1 MPALNM
7 ASCSD
12 GKRGRKATGSPAHQT
27 RRTNVPHRKQEP
39 IPANDRPLG
48 LWTEPG
54 TFPSYRNGYSISFWG
69 DLQLDFLTIMEADP
83 AVLEIRS
90 RPEPVQWFD
99 GDCWHEHTPAF
110 SIRTRQGFV
119 YFDVLPEKDAESTEY
134 RRKHAAVKA
143 VLAQRGI
150 GFRHITKTKLRI
162 QPRLDNA
169 RLVYMHSG
177 EDVSQE
183 NKARV
188 ERLFKG
194 GSAMTAAEVAD
205 RSSLPFGEALAAVLN
220 LVWLGVLSIDM
231 GKEIGRNSIVRRP
244 A

>member
-1 MPALNM
+1 M
-7 ASCSD
+7 ANRASGTRSS
-12 GKRGRKATGSPAHQT
+12 KETASPANQT

-39 IPANDRPLG
+39 VPANDRPLG

-54 TFPSYRNGYSISFWG
+54 TFPSFRNGYSISFWG

-83 AVLEIRS
+83 SVLEIQS

-99 GDCWHEHTPAF
+99 GDCWREHTPAF
-110 SIRTRQGFV
+110 SVRTRQGFV
-119 YFDVLPEKDAESTEY
+119 YFDVVPEEDADTIGY
-134 RRKHAAVKA
+134 RRTLAAVKA

-194 GSAMTAAEVAD
+194 GSAMTAADVAA
-205 RSSLPFGEALAAVLN
+205 RSGLPFGEALAAVLN

-231 GKEIGRNSIVRRP
+231 GKEIGRSSVVWRP
-244 A
+244 E